1 MDEKKNPLTYP
12 PDIAL
17 KAAMHLENEPSFLRI
32 REWLESCQG
41 HLVSKLPWLV
51 KDPEKE
57 IVQGQAQ
64 ALILICRH
72 LGSPMDEFVE
82 RQKKAAEGALPRS
95 F

>member
-1 MDEKKNPLTYP
+1 MDEKKNPLTNA

-17 KAAMHLENEPSFLRI
+17 KAAMLLQHDPSFERI
-32 REWLESCQG
+32 REWLESCQTY
-41 HLVSKLPWLV
+41 LVSRLPWLV
-51 KDPEKE
+51 KDPERN

-72 LGSPMDEFVE
+72 LSSPMDELVE
-82 RQKKAAEGALPRS
+82 RQTKAAEAVLPRS